1 MAKIGKQIIEKDIRD
16 RVFGEI
22 FPSTCNYETD
32 FQRINDRQFGCIMHD
47 LNGTPRYVRIGVIVA
62 EDKTEEGI
70 SAQEY
75 MQIER
80 KLYEDT
86 QRKNAITALQRA
98 KKAEADKARREAK
111 RKEKEAKEAKE
122 AK

>member
-86 QRKNAITALQRA
+86 QRKNAQTALQRA

-111 RKEKEAKEAKE
+111 RKEKEAKEAK
-122 AK
+122 